1 MTTHNENSPQTKI
14 IIDGESLTIEH
25 IAHVANMPPRAN
37 SLCVEL
43 ASNSLK
49 KMQKSRDY
57 VFQIVKDG
65 KPVYGINTGFG
76 ALSSK
81 HIAEEDLAER
91 QVNLIR
97 SHCTG
102 VGKYFSRE
110 ITRAIM
116 LLRANCL
123 ASGFSGV
130 EPSLVQLLVDFLNH
144 DITPLVP
151 EKGSVGAS
159 GDLAPLSHIALCL
172 IGEGDVLFEGKI
184 VSSRFAID
192 RIGKKPGV
200 LGPKDGLALING
212 TACMAALGAL
222 AIYESRNLL
231 KTADICAAL
240 TLDGVK
246 GTDRAYHPLITKLKP
261 HQGQIQV
268 VQNLN
273 ALLSNSP
280 LKDSHPDCG
289 KVQDPY
295 SLRCVPQVH
304 GACRQT
310 LRHAEEVF
318 NVEINSVTDNPLI
331 FVEEKIVVSGGNFHG
346 EAIALAMDYLAMG
359 MAEIAN
365 ISERRIEKMM
375 NPTFSDLPAFLTQN
389 SGLHS
394 GLMIAHV
401 TAAALVSENKVLCHP
416 ASVDSVPTSTDKEDH
431 VSMGVT
437 AGRKL
442 LEVIDNVK
450 NVLAIELLCNTQA
463 LDFQRPLKSSLPLEE
478 VYSTIR
484 NHSPTIKE
492 DRVFST
498 DIQKIHS
505 LIGRGEIVRAA
516 EKFHNIG

>member
-1 MTTHNENSPQTKI
+1 MKNVLNGSDLS
-14 IIDGESLTIEH
+14 IDLVHQVAHAKKGSL
-25 IAHVANMPPRAN
+25 
-37 SLCVEL
+37 EL
-43 ASNSLK
+43 SIHPDSLK
-49 KMQKSRDY
+49 KMQASRAF
-57 VFQIVKDG
+57 VFEIVKKG

-81 HIAEEDLAER
+81 HIEEKDLAQL

-102 VGKYFSRE
+102 VGRPFSKE

-123 ASGFSGV
+123 ISGFSGV
-130 EPSLVQLLVDFLNH
+130 EPYAVELLLEFLNQH
-144 DITPLVP
+144 ITPVVP

-159 GDLAPLSHIALCL
+159 GDLAPLSHIALAL
-172 IGEGDVLFEGKI
+172 IGEGDVVFEGAV
-184 VSSRFAID
+184 VSSKIAIEK
-192 RIGKKPGV
+192 IGKKPVV
-200 LGPKDGLALING
+200 LGPKDGLGLING

-222 AIYESRNLL
+222 AAFEAKRIMKL
-231 KTADICAAL
+231 ADIVTAI

-246 GTDRAYHPLITKLKP
+246 GTPAAYNPKITMLKP
-261 HQGQIQV
+261 HPGQV
-268 VQNLN
+268 ASMKNLN
-273 ALLSNSP
+273 ALLENSP

-310 LRHAEEVF
+310 LKHATEVL
-318 NVEINSVTDNPLI
+318 NTELNAVTDNPLI
-331 FVEEKIVVSGGNFHG
+331 FVETSEVISGGNFHG
-346 EAIALAMDYLAMG
+346 EALALCMDYLAMG
-359 MAEIAN
+359 VAEICN

-375 NPTFSDLPAFLTQN
+375 NPTFSDLPAFLTKS
-389 SGLHS
+389 SGLNS

-401 TAAALVSENKVLCHP
+401 TAAALVSENKYLCHP

-442 LEVIDNVK
+442 HEVIENAK
-450 NVLAIELLCNTQA
+450 SVLAIELLCNTQA
-463 LDFQRPLKSSLPLEE
+463 LDFQRPLKSSPPIEA
-478 VYSTIR
+478 V
-484 NHSPTIKE
+484 
-492 DRVFST
+492 
-498 DIQKIHS
+498 HS
-505 LIGRGEIVRAA
+505 LVRKHVAKIEDDRIFYKDINNIIELINSGEILTAV
-516 EKFHNIG
+516 EKEIGALE

>member
-1 MTTHNENSPQTKI
+1 MNI
-14 IIDGESLTIEH
+14 ILNGSDLTINKVH
-25 IAHVANMPPRAN
+25 QIAHAKPGEIDLSIHPD
-37 SLCVEL
+37 
-43 ASNSLK
+43 SLK
-49 KMQKSRDY
+49 KMQASRAF
-57 VFQIVKDG
+57 VFSIVKAG

-81 HIAEEDLAER
+81 HIAEKDLAQL

-102 VGKYFSRE
+102 VGKPFSKE

-123 ASGFSGV
+123 ISGFSGV
-130 EPSLVQLLVDFLNH
+130 EPYAVELLLEFLNKH
-144 DITPLVP
+144 ITPVVP

-159 GDLAPLSHIALCL
+159 GDLAPLSHIALAL
-172 IGEGDVLFEGKI
+172 IGEGEVEYQGKI
-184 VSSRFAID
+184 ISSKFAID
-192 RIGKKPGV
+192 QIGKRPLV
-200 LGPKDGLALING
+200 LGPKDGLGLING

-222 AIYESRNLL
+222 AAFEANQIM
-231 KTADICAAL
+231 KIADIATAM

-246 GTDRAYHPLITKLKP
+246 GTSAAYNPLITSLKP
-261 HQGQIQV
+261 HRGQIESMT
-268 VQNLN
+268 NLN
-273 ALLSNSP
+273 MLLLNSP

-310 LRHAEEVF
+310 LRHSEEVITTEL
-318 NVEINSVTDNPLI
+318 NAVTDNPLI
-331 FVEEKIVVSGGNFHG
+331 FVDSGEVISGGNFHG
-346 EAIALAMDYLAMG
+346 EALALCMDYLAMG
-359 MAEIAN
+359 IAEICN

-375 NPTFSDLPAFLTQN
+375 NPTFSDLPAFLTKS
-389 SGLHS
+389 SGLNS

-401 TAAALVSENKVLCHP
+401 TAAALVSENKCLCHP

-442 LEVIDNVK
+442 HEVIENAK
-450 NVLAIELLCNTQA
+450 SVLAIELLCNTQA
-463 LDFQRPLKSSLPLEE
+463 LDFQRPLKSSLAIEE
-478 VYSTIR
+478 VHTLIR
-484 NHSPTIKE
+484 KHVEKIE
-492 DRVFST
+492 DDRVFFK
-498 DIQKIHS
+498 DINNIIK
-505 LIGRGEIVRAA
+505 LISNGEIIQAA
-516 EKFHNIG
+516 EKHIGILN

>member
-1 MTTHNENSPQTKI
+1 MDLILNGQN
-14 IIDGESLTIEH
+14 LTIDDVH
-25 IAHVANMPPRAN
+25 HASYAQKGSINLVIDPVAM
-37 SLCVEL
+37 VKMK
-43 ASNSLK
+43 ASRTFVFEVVK
-49 KMQKSRDY
+49 K
-57 VFQIVKDG
+57 G

-81 HIAEEDLAER
+81 HIEEKDLAQL

-102 VGKYFSRE
+102 VGKAFSKE

-123 ASGFSGV
+123 ISGFSGV
-130 EPSLVQLLVDFLNH
+130 EPYAVELLLAFINH
-144 DITPLVP
+144 HITPVVP

-159 GDLAPLSHIALCL
+159 GDLAPLSHIALAL
-172 IGEGDVLFEGKI
+172 IGEGEVEVEGKI
-184 VSSRFAID
+184 INAKFAID
-192 RIGKKPGV
+192 QIGMKPVV
-200 LGPKDGLALING
+200 LGPKDGLGLING

-222 AIYESRNLL
+222 ACYEARHIMKL
-231 KTADICAAL
+231 ADIATTL

-246 GTDRAYHPLITKLKP
+246 GTSTAYNPLITSLKP
-261 HQGQIQV
+261 HKGQIAAME
-268 VQNLN
+268 NLN
-273 ALLSNSP
+273 KLLAHSP

-310 LRHAEEVF
+310 LLHAEEVVTTEL
-318 NVEINSVTDNPLI
+318 NAVTDNPLI
-331 FVEEKIVVSGGNFHG
+331 FVEEGVVVSGGNFHG
-346 EAIALAMDYLAMG
+346 EALALAMDYLAMG
-359 MAEIAN
+359 VAEICN

-375 NPTFSDLPAFLTQN
+375 NPSFSDLPAFLTKN
-389 SGLHS
+389 SGLNS

-401 TAAALVSENKVLCHP
+401 TAAALVSENKYLCHP

-442 LEVIDNVK
+442 HEVIGNAK
-450 NVLAIELLCNTQA
+450 SVLAIELLCNSQA
-463 LDFQRPLKSSLPLEE
+463 LEFQRPQKTSQALEAVHAVIRRHVEAIE
-478 VYSTIR
+478 VDRIFYKDI
-484 NHSPTIKE
+484 NNIIK
-492 DRVFST
+492 
-498 DIQKIHS
+498 
-505 LIGRGEIVRAA
+505 LINTGEIVSAA
-516 EKFHNIG
+516 ENYVGKLN